1 MKSFFSSCLGTIFG
15 LFLFCLLAVVGFIA
29 LIAGLS
35 ASATKG
41 GSKEVIVQRGAYLV
55 LNLSANITDAPPPSE
70 LRRFLNKLSGDEQG
84 TTYSTR
90 QILSGL
96 RAAAKDDRIG
106 GIFLTGD
113 LRPESYGSGFA
124 ALREIRQGLIDFRAA
139 GKKVVGYMVTPSK
152 RDFYLISTAD
162 TIYLNPYAEMDMSGL
177 ASEPVFFGDALKK
190 YGIGIQVTRVGKY
203 KSFVE
208 PYILNKMSDE
218 NREQVG
224 KLLNDLWAE
233 WRAGIETSR
242 KVSAAR
248 LQEIADTT
256 PVLSAEDA
264 LKEGLVT
271 KLAYLPEVIEE
282 LRAAAGSD
290 STNTRTF
297 RQVGF
302 VDYQNTM
309 VTAKES
315 VGGPKPGEREDPRA
329 RIAIVYAEGG
339 IVDGN
344 ASTDGQVAGDR
355 YARELRKL
363 RQDPNVKA
371 IVLRVNSP
379 GGSALASEIVLK
391 EMELARADRKPVIV
405 SFGTVAASGGYYIAC
420 ASDRIFCEP
429 NTITGSIGVFGI
441 LPNIKDF
448 ANNWGVTFDSVTTSK
463 FGNITTIARPKTPE
477 ELAQVQRIV
486 DRIYD
491 SFVGHV
497 AKSRNL
503 SVDRVKEIAQGR
515 VWSGSEAV
523 KLGLVDEVGGLEAAL
538 AYAREK
544 TKVPADFPI
553 SEFPSE
559 KDFQQQLAEIFTGRV
574 NPFSRVFSS
583 SASPTERAIRAAATP
598 LEELRTF
605 NDPLGAYARL
615 PFALD
620 VK

>member
-1 MKSFFSSCLGTIFG
+1 MASFS
-15 LFLFCLLAVVGFIA
+15 FCLLAIVGVLA
-29 LIAGLS
+29 LIAGLTAS
-35 ASATKG
+35 ASKG
-41 GSKEVIVQRGAYLV
+41 TSKAVDVQRGSYLV
-55 LNLSANITDAPPPSE
+55 LNLSGNITDAPPPSE
-70 LRRFLNKLSGDEQG
+70 FRRFLSKLGGDDQG

-96 RAAAKDDRIG
+96 QAAAKDDRIG
-106 GIFLTGD
+106 GIFLSGD
-113 LRPESYGSGFA
+113 LRPENYGSGFA
-124 ALREIRQGLIDFRAA
+124 TLREIRQALIDFRAA
-139 GKKVVGYMVTPSK
+139 GKKVVGYMVMPSK
-152 RDFYLISTAD
+152 RDYYLISTAD

-177 ASEPVFFGDALKK
+177 ASEPIFFGDALKK

-233 WRAGIETSR
+233 WRAGIESSR
-242 KVSAAR
+242 KVSAKR
-248 LQEIADTT
+248 LQEIADTN
-256 PVLSAEDA
+256 PVVSAEAA

-271 KLAYLPEVIEE
+271 KLAYLPEVLED
-282 LRAAAGSD
+282 LRATAGSD

-297 RQVGF
+297 RQVSF
-302 VDYQNTM
+302 ADYQSSA
-309 VTAKES
+309 VGSKEAA
-315 VGGPKPGEREDPRA
+315 GGPKPGQKEDSRA

-344 ASTDGQVAGDR
+344 AAADGQVAGDR

-391 EMELARADRKPVIV
+391 ELELARADRKPVVV

-448 ANNWGVTFDSVTTSK
+448 ANNWGVTFDSVSTSK
-463 FGNITTIARPKTPE
+463 FGNIVTIARPKTPE
-477 ELAQVQRIV
+477 ELAQVQNIV

-491 SFVGHV
+491 TFVGHV

-503 SVDRVKEIAQGR
+503 PVERVKEIAQGR

-523 KLGLVDEVGGLEAAL
+523 KLGLVDEVGGLDAAL

-544 TKVPADFPI
+544 ARVPADFPI

-559 KDFQQQLAEIFTGRV
+559 KDLQQQLAEILTGRT
-574 NPFSRVFSS
+574 NPFSRIFAGA
-583 SASPTERAIRAAATP
+583 ASPTERAIRAAAAP
-598 LEELRTF
+598 LEELRQL
-605 NDPLGAYARL
+605 NDPMGAYARL